1 MTSFGAQ
8 VSSCL
13 LPWKQWPKQTVVFG
27 GAAEGVAERMELARK
42 EVAQERK

>member
-8 VSSCL
+8 VSSCS
-13 LPWKQWPKQTVVFG
+13 LPWKRRPEQTVVFG
-27 GAAEGVAERMELARK
+27 GAAEGVAERVELARK